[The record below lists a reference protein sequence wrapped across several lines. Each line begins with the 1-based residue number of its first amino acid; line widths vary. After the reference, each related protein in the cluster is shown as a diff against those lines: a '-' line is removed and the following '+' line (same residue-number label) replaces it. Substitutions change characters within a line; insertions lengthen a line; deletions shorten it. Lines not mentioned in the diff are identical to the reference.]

1 MVCLNIG
8 ELFEVQRDI
17 DIFEQEDIF
26 IILRD
31 KDDDGDYFVKFLN
44 GRYSGQRA
52 WFNERYIRYVER
64 VK

>member
-1 MVCLNIG
+1 MNVG
-8 ELFEVQRDI
+8 ELFEAKIDF
-17 DIFEQEDIF
+17 DIFQNGDIF
-26 IILRD
+26 TILKG
-31 KDDDGDYFVKFLN
+31 KDYDGDYFVKFLN

>member
-1 MVCLNIG
+1 MNIG

-17 DIFEQEDIF
+17 DIFENGDIF
-26 IILRD
+26 TILKG
-31 KDDDGDYFVKFLN
+31 KDSYGDYFVKFLN

>member
-1 MVCLNIG
+1 MNIG

-31 KDDDGDYFVKFLN
+31 KDDDNDYLVKCLN